1 MSNERFDRLLKKNL
15 ESVRPDYQPS
25 AWNRFSK
32 RLPAVGFWPWIQ
44 TYGGWAMCGMMLAGW
59 LTTIYTL
66 RANQELIRQL
76 TESPAQKLFQT
87 ETLSKQVNGNE
98 TAPKSLTAN
107 RIDTVYII
115 KKTVVEHRFEGGDP
129 ISKLNGSEVAI
140 KGIQSQEN
148 AEKNDKQAAFTR
160 YEDDDEIKQAVLKQQ
175 NENVA
180 KIAESEKTDSNSI
193 VNTVAPVPV
202 ADTVTKTPSALALAV
217 ADSLATFETLKY
229 VSHVARRDSLLLL
242 QAENQQ
248 VVLRPK
254 RPPFRFSS
262 LQPRLGIESL
272 LSLHS
277 YGIGPVAELFPTENL
292 GISIGIQASTLEAEN
307 HKALRD
313 YNSATGKLFLV
324 QYRSY
329 LPSRFDRIEDISIKT
344 SVVSIPLSLKY
355 YIPLKHKISLFVHTG
370 TSLDINAYQQVDF
383 ESYINRSKR
392 RNTFETDAKPNFF
405 HNFMFGTGL
414 QYKQSRILAQV
425 SPYFVYDFRN
435 IVNTPSGS
443 NLGVRASLWVNL
455 FK

>member
-32 RLPAVGFWPWIQ
+32 RLPAVGFWPWVQ

-66 RANQELIRQL
+66 RENQELIRQL
-76 TESPAQKLFQT
+76 NASPALKMVAA
-87 ETLSKQVNGNE
+87 ERVAKQVDRDDS
-98 TAPKSLTAN
+98 TPKNSTVN

-115 KKTVVEHRFEGGDP
+115 KKTIVENRFSGGDP
-129 ISKLNGSEVAI
+129 SLKLNEYELAG
-140 KGIQSQEN
+140 KRIQAQEN
-148 AEKNDKQAAFTR
+148 AEKNDRQAAFTH
-160 YEDDDEIKQAVLKQQ
+160 YEDDDEIKQDDLSQQ
-175 NENVA
+175 NANLS
-180 KIAESEKTDSNSI
+180 KSAEIGKTDSSSI
-193 VNTVAPVPV
+193 LSTAAQPTVV
-202 ADTVTKTPSALALAV
+202 DTVIKTPSAIALAA

-242 QAENQQ
+242 QTENQQ
-248 VVLRPK
+248 ALRPK

-272 LSLHS
+272 FSLHS

-414 QYKQSRILAQV
+414 QYKQSRILAQL